1 MTATP
6 YAQVLFA
13 GPDLLD
19 GSFAE
24 LFRARL
30 VELRGAAALA
40 DIVDTGAGYDSL
52 WQRVGEGSG
61 TLLVIDLEP
70 QSSSQHVDWL
80 RSELAGKTDPQR
92 VFVTSLFGQL
102 DADAGGAACALIER
116 PELHLGCVEVP
127 ALPGSHAWSKIPA
140 HQYRVL
146 LCNGPR
152 CTRRG
157 ALPLWKKLREQVKAA
172 GKLECE
178 GGVHITRTQC
188 QFPCDQGPTLTVYPQ
203 GHWYQVRSE
212 EDVIRLVDEQLVAG
226 RAVPELMMPR
236 P

>member
-13 GPDLLD
+13 GPDLLH
-19 GSFAE
+19 GAFAD

-30 VELRGAAALA
+30 VALRGEAALA
-40 DIVDTGAGYDSL
+40 EIVDTGAGYGGL
-52 WQRVGEGSG
+52 WQRVGEGTG
-61 TLLVIDLEP
+61 KLLVIDLEP

-80 RSELAGKTDPQR
+80 RGELAGKADPER

-102 DADAGGAACALIER
+102 DADAAGAACALIER

-140 HQYRVL
+140 HDYRVL

-172 GKLECE
+172 GRLECE

-212 EDVIRLVDEQLVAG
+212 EDVIRLVDEQFVAG

-236 P
+236 R